1 PLTLSVEIVIR
12 FFKYVGGVW
21 VDEVWGRV
29 FGVVMEDKLSGV
41 LSKCDVWWLGL
52 VGLL

>member
-12 FFKYVGGVW
+12 FFRCVGGVW
-21 VDEVWGRV
+21 VDEVVVLFDWVWGRV

-41 LSKCDVWWLGL
+41 L
-52 VGLL
+52 